1 MSGFGR
7 RWGLATASVVV
18 LVTASACGSAGGGAG
33 GTAAPASGTAKKDIK
48 IAYANYA
55 DNSPLFAPITT
66 AVKTS
71 AAAAGMNAKVYDNK
85 GTAETTLQN
94 AQLMVQD
101 KPDVVIEYS
110 PDSAIGKSLFTVFDR
125 AGSKCIALN
134 VPVEGCPWLNVINK
148 NLGTAAGQMAS
159 DYANKNGWTGAN
171 TTVLLANSARGG
183 VEVNDTVRYTY
194 LTVADK
200 VPGFTKITPEQFTES
215 TTRIAANAIVVDGGN
230 TLDSSFAAVQAA
242 LQNIPNDQNIIY
254 SSVNDDTASGG
265 WRAIAEA
272 GREKTSV
279 VIGEGGSETA
289 LKQLRDNPQWI
300 GEVDALVSVWGYYAV
315 AMADALAAGV
325 KPPALTELPFV
336 ALTKDTINDYYTD
349 DLTSPKALP
358 KPVDSNKYL
367 FGRGI
372 LESYRK

>member
-1 MSGFGR
+1 MNRNGR
-7 RWGLATASVVV
+7 RWGALTASTALL
-18 LVTASACGSAGGGAG
+18 LVTAACGGSGTGAQTEGGGA
-33 GTAAPASGTAKKDIK
+33 KKDLK

-55 DNSPLFAPITT
+55 DSSPLFAPITT
-66 AVKTS
+66 AVKKS
-71 AAAAGMNAKVYDNK
+71 AAAAGIDAKLYDNK
-85 GTAETTLQN
+85 GAAETTLQN

-101 KPDVVIEYS
+101 KPDVAIEYS
-110 PDSAIGKSLFTVFDR
+110 PDKAIGKSLFTVFDR
-125 AGSKCIALN
+125 AGAKCIALN
-134 VPVEGCPWLNVINK
+134 VPVDGCPWLNVINK
-148 NLGTAAGQMAS
+148 NLGTAAGQLAA
-159 DYANKNGWTGAN
+159 DYATKNGWNGSN
-171 TTVLLANSARGG
+171 TTILLANSARGG

-200 VPGFTKITPEQFTES
+200 VPGFTKISADDFKES

-242 LQNIPNDQNIIY
+242 LQNIPKDQNIIF

-272 GREKTSV
+272 GRDKTSV

-300 GEVDALVSVWGYYAV
+300 GEIDALVSVWGYYAV
-315 AMADALAAGV
+315 AMADAVAAGV
-325 KPPALTELPFV
+325 KPPELTELPFV
-336 ALTKDTINDYYTD
+336 ALTKSTIGDYYTD
-349 DLTSPKALP
+349 DLSSPKALP
-358 KPVDSNKYL
+358 QPVESNKYL

-372 LESYRK
+372 LESYGK